1 VDLVLLLWLCVA
13 GYAVGQVVALL
24 RTSGQARLAAGL
36 PLVVMLPIL
45 AFTVVSLARESNLWP
60 LPLLFASPFA
70 LLYVAV
76 VGLFTRQPDKQSA
89 PNR

>member
-13 GYAVGQVVALL
+13 GYAVGQLVVLL

-45 AFTVVSLARESNLWP
+45 AFTVFSLIQDNNLWP

-70 LLYVAV
+70 LLYVAFL
-76 VGLFTRQPDKQSA
+76 GLFTRRSA
-89 PNR
+89 LNR